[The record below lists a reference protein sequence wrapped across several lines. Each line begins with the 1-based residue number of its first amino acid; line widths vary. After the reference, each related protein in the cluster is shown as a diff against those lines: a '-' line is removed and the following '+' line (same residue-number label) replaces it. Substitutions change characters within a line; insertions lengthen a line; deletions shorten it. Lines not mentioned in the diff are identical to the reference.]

1 MRVVREFAHQGL
13 GVFSPLRLGD
23 EAFGNGC
30 LEGPSQRMESKRG
43 HRARRV
49 FHCIAPNGGGST
61 LTLSSTSAH
70 TVASDS
76 ETMRPVAAA
85 VHRLAP
91 HVLRRT

>member
-43 HRARRV
+43 HQARGV
-49 FHCIAPNGGGST
+49 FHCNAPDGGGST
-61 LTLSSTSAH
+61 LTLPIAH

-85 VHRLAP
+85 VYRVAP